1 MTQFIAHNSA
11 KSTTTALTAGASYAT
26 GVKVALQLGI
36 PAGGTIL
43 VTEFGWSQDA
53 ASATSTALELSSTAT
68 ASTMTTAHSTT
79 TIKPIDSNNVNAGGS
94 RLTMGTGSSG
104 YGNGG
109 LTSRTTLREAAKL
122 YVPQQYVYTWP
133 LGDYPEFGAAAAEYL
148 QLIVNTTATVNA
160 LCWIK
165 WIERI

>member
-36 PAGGTIL
+36 PTGGTIL
-43 VTEFGWSQDA
+43 VTEFGWTQDVA
-53 ASATSTALELSSTAT
+53 TATATSLELSSTAT

-79 TIKPIDSNNVNAGGS
+79 TVKPIDTNNVNAGAS
-94 RLTMGTGSSG
+94 RLTMSTITTG

-122 YVPQQYVYTWP
+122 YVPQAYVFQWA
-133 LGDYPEFGAAAAEYL
+133 LGDYPEFGTNAAEYL
-148 QLIVNTTATVNA
+148 QLIVNTSATVNA